1 MYIFEERIFRKFVIN
16 WYCLWKKYNLKN
28 NNKDWNIEIIDII
41 YYIFDKS
48 SSIASKF
55 KLLKWI
61 LNDLEEENIAWIWI
75 KEESTKIIF
84 NSSQFVKRRSIFDD

>member
-1 MYIFEERIFRKFVIN
+1 MKEIQS
-16 WYCLWKKYNLKN
+16 KN

-55 KLLKWI
+55 KLL
-61 LNDLEEENIAWIWI
+61 
-75 KEESTKIIF
+75 
-84 NSSQFVKRRSIFDD
+84 R